1 LFNSRPNFVDKPFH
15 SHSYLRV
22 PVIDVILSLSF
33 LSFFSFSQGAHVTI
47 NARSSD
53 DVEESIVLE
62 KVKKASGI
70 YM

>member
-1 LFNSRPNFVDKPFH
+1 M
-15 SHSYLRV
+15 
-22 PVIDVILSLSF
+22 LSLSF

-70 YM
+70 